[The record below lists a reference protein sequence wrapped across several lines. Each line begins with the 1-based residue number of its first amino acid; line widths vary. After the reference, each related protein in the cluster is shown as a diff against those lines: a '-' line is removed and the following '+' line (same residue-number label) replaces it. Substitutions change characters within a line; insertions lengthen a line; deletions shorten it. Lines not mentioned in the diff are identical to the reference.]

1 MEDMACLWSHQ
12 ETPEELKQRLVYTT
26 LKLELVRMESD
37 KEMKNNKECMK
48 QLLQLLKTSCQ
59 ERDEARD
66 QLNKLLNNLMP
77 CTPNTLPEFLPPPP
91 QLLPQSPLIQ
101 PAKGNSSITESNSLS
116 ADTFN
121 YQSPVN
127 SFFDPVSSP
136 DSSSNFVFTNQPVF
150 DQGCLVIDE
159 IVKGRTLPPKGKLLQ
174 AVLEAGP
181 LLQTLVVSG
190 PLPRWR
196 NPPPLQTF
204 HIPPVSIKGCE
215 AQIVNVPKQ
224 LNLSSF
230 VDVSCG
236 SSQVSML
243 DFSSG
248 GFQSRVDSGQLMS
261 AGANASSYVP
271 LGKRQRYQ

>member
-1 MEDMACLWSHQ
+1 MEDMASLWSYQ
-12 ETPEELKQRLVYTT
+12 ETLEDLKQRLLYTT
-26 LKLELVRMESD
+26 LKLESVRMESD
-37 KEMKNNKECMK
+37 EEMKKNKECMK
-48 QLLQLLKTSCQ
+48 QLLQLLKTSYQ

-66 QLNKLLNNLMP
+66 QLNKLLNKLMP
-77 CTPNTLPEFLPPPP
+77 CTLNTPPDLLPP
-91 QLLPQSPLIQ
+91 LPQVIPESPLIK
-101 PAKGNSSITESNSLS
+101 PAKANSSITESNSLS
-116 ADTFN
+116 ADTFS

-136 DSSSNFVFTNQPVF
+136 DSSSDLVFINQPAF

-159 IVKGRTLPPKGKLLQ
+159 IVKGKTLPQKGKLLQ

-196 NPPPLQTF
+196 NPPQLQTF

-215 AQIVNVPKQ
+215 AEIVNVPKQ
-224 LNLSSF
+224 LNSSYF
-230 VDVSCG
+230 DVSCG
-236 SSQVSML
+236 SSQASML

-248 GFQSRVDSGQLMS
+248 GFGSCLGTRGLIS
-261 AGANASSYVP
+261 AGASANSCVP
-271 LGKRQRYQ
+271 LGKRQRLQ